1 VAQPVSEDRSGVW
14 RLLTNPVVYEAVQHL
29 AGARCW
35 LRKFA
40 RETIDSRPGDC
51 VLDIGCGPGAL
62 LKYLPHVTYIG
73 LDRNES
79 YITQARRDHGAHG
92 NFICDDVANFGQH
105 GFPLAD
111 VAVAIGLLHHLDDD
125 LSRQLLSAV
134 IATLKPGGRLIT
146 ADPCFHAGQSP
157 IIRFVV
163 AHDRGQNVRTIDQY
177 EALVKSVFR
186 QTRTTLDSSH
196 FPFPH
201 SVCVVEAKRQ

>member
-1 VAQPVSEDRSGVW
+1 VSEDRSGVW
-14 RLLTNPVVYEAVQHL
+14 RLLTNPAVYEAVQHL
-29 AGARCW
+29 AGARRW

-40 RETIDSRPGDC
+40 RETIDARPGDC

-79 YITQARRDHGAHG
+79 YIAQARRVHGARG
-92 NFICDDVANFGQH
+92 NFVCDDVANFGQH

-125 LSRQLLSAV
+125 LSRQLLSAI

-157 IIRFVV
+157 IIRFVG
-163 AHDRGQNVRTIDQY
+163 AHDRGQNIRTIDRY
-177 EALVKSVFR
+177 EELVKSVFL